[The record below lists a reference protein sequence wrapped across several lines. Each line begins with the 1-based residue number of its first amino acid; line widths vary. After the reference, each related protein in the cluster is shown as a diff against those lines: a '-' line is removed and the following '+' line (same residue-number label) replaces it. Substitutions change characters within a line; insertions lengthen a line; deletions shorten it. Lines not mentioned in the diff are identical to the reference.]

1 MRGLDSPGREEAQR
15 VPVSS
20 AAGWVSMAELR
31 VRLNKVSPT
40 QGRSFEYYLDY
51 NLIVKTKQ
59 TKVSFFYFLLA
70 FSQAS
75 LFVIRTRG
83 LDLVVLVF
91 LCSHSTKRGCKV

>member
-1 MRGLDSPGREEAQR
+1 M
-15 VPVSS
+15 PVSS

-59 TKVSFFYFLLA
+59 TKISFFYFLLD

-91 LCSHSTKRGCKV
+91 LCSHSTKHGWKV